1 MSIDRAATPFVLI
14 AALPATAA
22 ALFGWP
28 WIGASLLILPV
39 AVALFFRDPD
49 RTVPNDPDAILSPAD
64 GTVLH
69 AGPGRPSEAP
79 PGDWQQITIFLS
91 LFDVHI
97 NRTPT
102 AGRITKVTH
111 VPGTFLPAFRPDAHR
126 NEHSEIW
133 IDRRGIMVV
142 FRQVVGVLARRV
154 VTRVNAG
161 DTLEPGAR
169 IGLMKF
175 GSRMDVFLPVD
186 AVVVA
191 RTGEKVRAGETV
203 IARLTSQ
210 DSR

>member
-1 MSIDRAATPFVLI
+1 
-14 AALPATAA
+14 
-22 ALFGWP
+22 
-28 WIGASLLILPV
+28 
-39 AVALFFRDPD
+39 
-49 RTVPNDPDAILSPAD
+49 VPNDPDAILSPAD

-69 AGPGRPSEAP
+69 AGPAPRRRPRQARGSRSR
-79 PGDWQQITIFLS
+79 FS
-91 LFDVHI
+91 SRLFDVHI
-97 NRTPT
+97 NRTPA
-102 AGRITKVTH
+102 AGRITRVTH

-154 VTRVNAG
+154 VTRVKAG

-203 IARLTSQ
+203 IARLPTQ